1 MIQIFTII
9 VLLLLFLIYVVLKKN
24 VQLKKQHLNKIKL
37 LKDTMYSLNLKQK
50 ELNDKILIS
59 NYFDANFKNDF
70 KTIGSE
76 IVSLQEF
83 FLDIISEKK

>member
-1 MIQIFTII
+1 MIQIFSII

-50 ELNDKILIS
+50 ELSDKIQIS
-59 NYFDANFKNDF
+59 NYFDVSFKNDF
-70 KTIGSE
+70 KAIGSE